1 MVGGVQAAC
10 PAYRAD
16 QEACPA
22 CRADQGACPKD
33 CSQEAGDCPQERSKQ
48 ATAPKKP
55 KGLQWTQP
63 AVINQGK
70 GYWCEY
76 GPPLDTLHCPTD
88 SVESA
93 LTTCTACSVSL

>member
-22 CRADQGACPKD
+22 CRADQGAPAPKT
-33 CSQEAGDCPQERSKQ
+33 AAKKQ
-48 ATAPKKP
+48 ATAPKKEASRRLPPTKKP

-70 GYWCEY
+70 GY
-76 GPPLDTLHCPTD
+76 
-88 SVESA
+88 
-93 LTTCTACSVSL
+93 